1 LFDERNLLELRSP
14 EYPGERLVACRNPQ
28 LAKLRAHKREQLLCA
43 TQMNLEKIK
52 VRVDA
57 AKRAGQDAVGVRVGK
72 IVNQYKVA
80 KHFELAIGETTFS
93 FGRKPDSIAA
103 EAALDG
109 LYIIRTSVPAQQ
121 MRTYELPLSI
131 ALVPAGF
138 AIANVVIG
146 IRIALHL
153 MSGTASQPP
162 CADYQS

>member
-1 LFDERNLLELRSP
+1 MRGGDADMVMVGDRGMISQKAIDEMRDTEGIGWITALKSASVRTPIEQGQLQLGLFDEHNL
-14 EYPGERLVACRNPQ
+14 
-28 LAKLRAHKREQLLCA
+28 H
-43 TQMNLEKIK
+43 
-52 VRVDA
+52 
-57 AKRAGQDAVGVRVGK
+57 
-72 IVNQYKVA
+72 QYKVA

-138 AIANVVIG
+138 AIANIVIG